1 MNIHKIHDRLQDNAQ
16 TTRQCPDKNT
26 KIKQKTQ
33 KSNNQ
38 RKQNKQT
45 HQT

>member
-1 MNIHKIHDRLQDNAQ
+1 MNIHKTMPRLQDNAQ
-16 TTRQCPDKNT
+16 TTRQCPDYKK